1 MSGFYIP
8 VAYGTCPT
16 HHGILTD
23 NLPEGFILPYTISMI
38 ASAPIVPG
46 LQAIMTALDFLISS
60 ADPMVFLQLPQSRY
74 YLYVLL
80 FFQITPAALPA
91 KSRTPCWQPLLTG
104 IHVSP
109 STHTTVSSWVIVSS
123 HCSSLGLSDNSCST
137 CHTLHSSSERILHP
151 VIHSASICFFCK
163 TSSIVSTAS
172 CSPKIDQRLN
182 SSLDAV

>member
-1 MSGFYIP
+1 M
-8 VAYGTCPT
+8 GTCPT

-23 NLPEGFILPYTISMI
+23 NLPEGFNLPYTISMI

-46 LQAIMTALDFLISS
+46 LHAIMTALDLSDILRRSNGLPVITTVTILLVRSAIFSNNTCCSS
-60 ADPMVFLQLPQSRY
+60 GKVRNA
-74 YLYVLL
+74 LL
-80 FFQITPAALPA
+80 AASPDWD
-91 KSRTPCWQPLLTG
+91 SC
-104 IHVSP
+104 SP